1 QAAHEQDVALGSWPS
16 TSVSADPVPPS
27 LNASTLEDDL
37 DIDLEPPPPQNHH
50 NDDDTTLPT
59 WGLPN
64 HEAFDYGALN
74 QESFQ
79 SDLELDDNSDF
90 GVETAPQTP
99 IYDPEMDWASDLG
112 YTSGEAADIE
122 TDTDSHPE
130 LDDLLPISPA
140 NSRAASPTVGLNID
154 QIGNNL
160 EDEAPQVPLTPD
172 APDLEL
178 NEETAQEPN
187 IDTPMDCSK
196 LPDGL
201 RVFKELLLKFSSNG
215 NLTVTAA
222 EAFLKTINMCL
233 EKGLLQC
240 GSESNPAHRLPMTLE
255 TLQRHAGD
263 PPDIMNVYAKTIR
276 HRGSRKV
283 TYCYTPILQYAFGSV
298 KRQLKSILK
307 RPGILEAINKHRE
320 YLRREGK
327 PDDVLKDI
335 QDGELWQNF
344 QKGDT
349 KFFENPHN
357 IGLIL
362 MCNSFSPAT
371 RQGAALYSMGAISMC
386 IANLPPDL

>member
-1 QAAHEQDVALGSWPS
+1 MGLSTTGTLVKPSSSLVYTLNLYYVLKYNDIISLNTLVRLQHSAFAVIICEGWARCRKMGLVILDARSILKKQYLHWRQAAHEQDVALGFWPS

-50 NDDDTTLPT
+50 DDNDTTLPT

-99 IYDPEMDWASDLG
+99 IYNPEMDWASDLG

-160 EDEAPQVPLTPD
+160 EDKAPQVPLTPD

-187 IDTPMDCSK
+187 IDTPMDQAV
-196 LPDGL
+196 L
-201 RVFKELLLKFSSNG
+201 
-215 NLTVTAA
+215 
-222 EAFLKTINMCL
+222 
-233 EKGLLQC
+233 
-240 GSESNPAHRLPMTLE
+240 
-255 TLQRHAGD
+255 
-263 PPDIMNVYAKTIR
+263 
-276 HRGSRKV
+276 SRAQ
-283 TYCYTPILQYAFGSV
+283 T
-298 KRQLKSILK
+298 
-307 RPGILEAINKHRE
+307 
-320 YLRREGK
+320 
-327 PDDVLKDI
+327 
-335 QDGELWQNF
+335 
-344 QKGDT
+344 
-349 KFFENPHN
+349 
-357 IGLIL
+357 
-362 MCNSFSPAT
+362 
-371 RQGAALYSMGAISMC
+371 
-386 IANLPPDL
+386 